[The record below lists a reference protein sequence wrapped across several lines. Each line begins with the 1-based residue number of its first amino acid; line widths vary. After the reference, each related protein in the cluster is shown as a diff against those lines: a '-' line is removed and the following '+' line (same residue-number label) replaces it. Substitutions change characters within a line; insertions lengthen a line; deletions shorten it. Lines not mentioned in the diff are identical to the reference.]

1 MQKQFY
7 LVMVILFGLA
17 MVAGCASTTDVEEAP
32 AAEQTAPEPEEVAV
46 QEPVPVAE
54 PEPEMPL
61 ASVFYFDYD
70 DATLRPYA
78 IEALEEHAERL
89 KTNSQVIRIEGHA
102 DERGTE
108 AYNQELGQRRAEA
121 VRDLLISKGVSA
133 SQIQTVSYGEK
144 NPDITG
150 SGEPVWQKNRR
161 VVLK

>member
-1 MQKQFY
+1 MIRRRPFARTTFSSPR
-7 LVMVILFGLA
+7 LVSNWVSSIIFSGH
-17 MVAGCASTTDVEEAP
+17 S
-32 AAEQTAPEPEEVAV
+32 
-46 QEPVPVAE
+46 
-54 PEPEMPL
+54 
-61 ASVFYFDYD
+61 S
-70 DATLRPYA
+70 
-78 IEALEEHAERL
+78 
-89 KTNSQVIRIEGHA
+89 NSQVIRIEGHA